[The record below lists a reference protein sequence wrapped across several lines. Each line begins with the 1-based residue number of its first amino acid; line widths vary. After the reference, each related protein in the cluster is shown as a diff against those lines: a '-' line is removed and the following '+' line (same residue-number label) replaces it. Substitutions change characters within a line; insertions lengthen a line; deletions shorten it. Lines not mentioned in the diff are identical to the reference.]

1 MKKENHVQFWVEK
14 SNELSLGLFA
24 ARQEINNLR
33 RMVAIDFEAIEKL
46 IAEKRILIERVG
58 KLEAK
63 LQVLRPVQEIPATT
77 DINDQITDLLLST
90 NLYPGRNNHG

>member
-33 RMVAIDFEAIEKL
+33 RMVSIDFEAIEKL
-46 IAEKRILIERVG
+46 VADKLVLIERVG
-58 KLEAK
+58 KLEAE
-63 LQVLRPVQEIPATT
+63 LQALRPVQELPIDSSLNNA
-77 DINDQITDLLLST
+77 ITDLILAT
-90 NLYPGRNNHG
+90 KLYPGS